1 MDDSTKELIASNL
14 RRARWNKGW
23 SQSFVARQLDIS
35 IRTISRV
42 ENGEGISKKNLR
54 KLCILYG
61 INIAAVYEKNPTKKT
76 IRRNV
81 LSEDALLRILHNQ
94 SFISDIEQET
104 IHRFTDLIKSKAKL
118 YREEIETIIP
128 AVTNKRGFFTYSDV
142 IGCCVAV
149 NTRTLELITEMN
161 LEETL

>member
-35 IRTISRV
+35 IRTISRA
-42 ENGEGISKKNLR
+42 ENGEGISKKILR

-61 INIAAVYEKNPTKKT
+61 INISAVYEKNPTKKT

-118 YREEIETIIP
+118 YRDDVEAIIP
-128 AVTNKRGFFTYSDV
+128 MVTNKNGLFSYSDV
-142 IGCCVAV
+142 ISCCIAV
-149 NTRTLELITEMN
+149 NMRTLEIVTELNM
-161 LEETL
+161 EEAL